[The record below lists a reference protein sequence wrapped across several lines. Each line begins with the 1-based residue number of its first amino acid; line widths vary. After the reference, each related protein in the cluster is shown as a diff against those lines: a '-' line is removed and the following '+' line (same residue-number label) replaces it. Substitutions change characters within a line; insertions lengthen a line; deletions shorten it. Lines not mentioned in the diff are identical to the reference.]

1 MEIEFIDPKVELI
14 PEIEL
19 KKKIELCGRVCY
31 KSEDKIT
38 EGSAD
43 KFLKMIARNGHTS
56 VYEHG
61 TVYFNESRNH
71 SNYDFLINHK
81 LINSPYTFVA
91 YTIGENIYTTNFRV
105 IFNAIKE
112 IEKSLLKSNDQGEA
126 SGEEILEK
134 TLKWIDTYGVEPDK
148 HIKRVSLRFIVDRGV
163 SHELVR
169 HRVMSVSQESTRYVN
184 YGNKGFQ
191 FIKPAWWDNAEDD
204 NLDIKKAAV
213 TKLCEESAST
223 YNSLLKLGQTPQ
235 QARAV
240 LPNAIKTEVVLT
252 ATIPQWKEWLTL
264 RNSPAAHPD
273 MQVVAKKVESII
285 NEIN

>member
-14 PEIEL
+14 PEMEL

-61 TVYFNESRNH
+61 TVYFYRNGNDQYDYSIES
-71 SNYDFLINHK
+71 K
-81 LINSPYTFVA
+81 LFESPYTF
-91 YTIGENIYTTNFRV
+91 TSRNEGDTLGTTNFRV
-105 IFNAIKE
+105 IYNTVKE
-112 IEKSLLKSNDQGEA
+112 VSRVYPHEVTN
-126 SGEEILEK
+126 EEILEK
-134 TLKWIDTYGVEPDK
+134 ALRWTETYGVNQSPL
-148 HIKRVSLRFIVDRGV
+148 HVKRVSLRFIVDRGV

-191 FIKPAWWDNAEDD
+191 FI
-204 NLDIKKAAV
+204 
-213 TKLCEESAST
+213 
-223 YNSLLKLGQTPQ
+223 
-235 QARAV
+235 
-240 LPNAIKTEVVLT
+240 
-252 ATIPQWKEWLTL
+252 
-264 RNSPAAHPD
+264 
-273 MQVVAKKVESII
+273 
-285 NEIN
+285 